1 MAELGLAR
9 PVQVIRNKGTSSEE
23 RIETKAEYLMGEQ
36 RWLFTFNVIVGD
48 QVITDTRKPGKPVEV
63 IQVELT
69 EKGRV
74 KAKLAE

>member
-1 MAELGLAR
+1 MAEVGLVR
-9 PVQVIRNKGTSSEE
+9 RVQVIRNKGTSSEE
-23 RIETKAEYLMGEQ
+23 RIQTKAEYLIGEQ

-48 QVITDTRKPGKPVEV
+48 WVITDTRKQGKPVEV
-63 IQVELT
+63 IQVEFA

>member
-48 QVITDTRKPGKPVEV
+48 
-63 IQVELT
+63 
-69 EKGRV
+69 
-74 KAKLAE
+74 